1 MGLPIDSEKRS
12 FVAKLLEE
20 NEDFRQYVTQT
31 MELRMLAGDESS
43 KHFMETLMA
52 EDEQE
57 FILSLCQ
64 IGFIVYTDYLMA
76 TKNDFNQ
83 QKLH

>member
-1 MGLPIDSEKRS
+1 
-12 FVAKLLEE
+12 
-20 NEDFRQYVTQT
+20 
-31 MELRMLAGDESS
+31 MELRMMAGDESS

-52 EDEQE
+52 EDEHE

-64 IGFIVYTDYLMA
+64 IGFIVYTDYLMS
-76 TKNDFNQ
+76 TKASFNK